1 MKPRSSE
8 AEWTRHTSKG
18 GKPCNHPM
26 EPEGRDNGLGIIKRS
41 QCLFFFCLMLI
52 FNFYIIQK
60 KVRKA
65 RMPN

>member
-41 QCLFFFCLMLI
+41 QCLFFWL
-52 FNFYIIQK
+52 NVNIQFLYNTK
-60 KVRKA
+60 KGEES
-65 RMPN
+65 